1 MKKILCVSALVHA
14 PAWWLGDPWASG
26 DVVTWP
32 YVTARPSV
40 ARMHAMY
47 THMYMFL
54 SFRTVSLIVMSSYSV
69 AELRLSPS
77 TLHLLTFSP
86 EVRSWV
92 T

>member
-14 PAWWLGDPWASG
+14 PAWWLGDA
-26 DVVTWP
+26 
-32 YVTARPSV
+32 VTARPSV

-69 AELRLSPS
+69 AELRLG
-77 TLHLLTFSP
+77 
-86 EVRSWV
+86 
-92 T
+92 